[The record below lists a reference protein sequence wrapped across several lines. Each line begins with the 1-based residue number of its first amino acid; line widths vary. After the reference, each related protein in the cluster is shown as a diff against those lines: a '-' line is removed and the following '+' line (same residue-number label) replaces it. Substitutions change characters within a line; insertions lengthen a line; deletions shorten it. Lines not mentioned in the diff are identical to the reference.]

1 MGESEPAPIEEDV
14 PPEFFG
20 DEYRVYNS
28 IDKWFCNWRASLENY
43 ADAHATYVHRNS
55 SQSFWNPSRI
65 TARGTWQKP
74 EVINGRALIN
84 GGRGRTGGGRTR
96 GAQLEKA
103 WRDWYPSGKFY
114 WPRTEYRRLWVWAFR
129 WRNKRRA
136 KRPMVVDDP
145 EWQGGLMH
153 LPCMVR
159 TDGDVHQFTRWPVP
173 IQENLTRM
181 WWFHS
186 IKPQNKLAAIYE
198 KIHFTLWNDWS
209 KNYNF
214 NGGDARQEIYQY
226 YDKPEKLSTSDVW
239 TIAWRKLQMTA
250 RGMPEHGIEGV
261 PLAEE
266 FAEFD
271 PIPEA
276 PAQEQEQLAQTG
288 GGGL

>member
-14 PPEFFG
+14 PPEFLG

-28 IDKWFCNWRASLENY
+28 IAMWFCNWRASLENY

-55 SQSFWNPSRI
+55 SQSWWNPSRI
-65 TARGTWQKP
+65 TARGNWQKP
-74 EVINGRALIN
+74 EAVAGRALRTA
-84 GGRGRTGGGRTR
+84 RGSSFMGR

-114 WPRTEYRRLWVWAFR
+114 WPRTEYRRLWVWLFKFQRA
-129 WRNKRRA
+129 RRS
-136 KRPMVVDDP
+136 KRPLVVDP
-145 EWQGGLMH
+145 EKHPDWPANGMH

-159 TDGDVHQFTRWPVP
+159 TDGDVHQFTRWPVAVD
-173 IQENLTRM
+173 ENLTRM
-181 WWFHS
+181 WWFHA
-186 IKPQNKLAAIYE
+186 IKPQNKMAAIYE

-239 TIAWRKLQMTA
+239 TIAWRKLQMQA
-250 RGMPEHGIEGV
+250 RGMPEYNLEGV

-266 FAEFD
+266 FSEFD
-271 PIPEA
+271 PIPEM
-276 PAQEQEQLAQTG
+276 PAAQEQLAQTG